1 MKDLKIPSAWLQLYL
16 IHILNVINLQ
26 DSADSL
32 PCRKGTD
39 STEESGIFLCS
50 SSLPQADATIHKD
63 TLDLPMLD
71 SVNTWS
77 RETIISETGSV
88 EFEVHD
94 GWESDANGQEE
105 GYFTGDNVFVD
116 YSVNK
121 LDLQP
126 NELGEL
132 HSGVL
137 YIREHPGWHK
147 RWFTINDHCL
157 TCFRHRSETKMLFQI
172 PLKGAKIIPTDRK
185 KSRMFPITLSVPR
198 IHETITFATTEEHP
212 RQEWV
217 YVVNYVISRL
227 EEDEDSCD
235 VPESPS
241 FISYDTY
248 LQLNGKESSSDRNSL
263 TVETLE
269 TNDQSRRR
277 KLSGCLDSPKI
288 VEPSKSWTESKDR
301 THSNDDGP
309 LAQWKIGLDDED
321 EMLVMNNDLAPGLD
335 EDESFKELQEVKG
348 THQLHVY

>member
-1 MKDLKIPSAWLQLYL
+1 M
-16 IHILNVINLQ
+16 
-26 DSADSL
+26 
-32 PCRKGTD
+32 
-39 STEESGIFLCS
+39 
-50 SSLPQADATIHKD
+50 PQSDETVHKD

-71 SVNTWS
+71 SVDAWS
-77 RETIISETGSV
+77 RDTIISETGSAD
-88 EFEVHD
+88 FEVLD
-94 GWESDANGQEE
+94 GWESDANGHEE

-116 YSVNK
+116 YSDHK

-132 HSGVL
+132 HSGVM

-147 RWFTINDHCL
+147 RWFTINDYCL

-198 IHETITFATTEEHP
+198 IRETIIFATTEEHS

-227 EEDEDSCD
+227 EEDQDKPEL
-235 VPESPS
+235 PESPS

-248 LQLNGKESSSDRNSL
+248 LKLTGEESTPDSL
-263 TVETLE
+263 TVET
-269 TNDQSRRR
+269 QSQRR
-277 KLSGCLDSPKI
+277 KLSGCLDLPQM
-288 VEPSKSWTESKDR
+288 VEPSKSCSDSKDS
-301 THSNDDGP
+301 THPDFVDGS

-321 EMLVMNNDLAPGLD
+321 EMLVMNNELAPELD
-335 EDESFKELQEVKG
+335 EDESFKELQEVKRM
-348 THQLHVY
+348 HLFSNFIIPP